1 MNNLLTNQMP
11 AVPDAEQS
19 VLGAMMIDNQMALT
33 ALSMLGNEDFYSSSH
48 RTIFRVISHLI
59 NQGNLADLVT
69 VENTLSARGELEG
82 IGGND
87 VLLNISRATGM
98 NVEYN
103 CQILI
108 QKKIARQLIEKMSSI
123 VQRAYQPSE
132 DPDGLLNEAES
143 VLHEIMTKDMSG
155 NTYDM
160 KQVMTDTLEELLS
173 IQDSDN
179 GIIGLSSGLPYDKT
193 TSGYQ
198 SGKVYVI
205 AARPGMGKTA
215 FMLHNIQNIARDG
228 YRCGVISLEMGYKS
242 LGARLL
248 LAQAGVDSQK
258 ARTGR
263 LNPGEIDALYKAAS
277 QLQNAGIWID
287 DTTQLDPS
295 LLRVKARMMKQI
307 HGIDLLA
314 IDYLQLMTSG
324 KKARYE
330 SREQEVSDFSRTCKM
345 ISKDLDIPVLSLAQ
359 LSREPDKRNGWGTRP
374 QLSDLRESGSI
385 EQDADLVMFLYR
397 PAEYGLHVYPDDQHD
412 AGMKTEG
419 ITEVLICKHRDG
431 PTGGTKLKFDPSK
444 MKYYPLSRLEEFNTN
459 NGARSVTALDD
470 SSPI

>member
-1 MNNLLTNQMP
+1 MNSSLTIQMP
-11 AVPDAEQS
+11 AAPDTEQS
-19 VLGAMMIDNQMALT
+19 VLGAMMTDNQMALT
-33 ALSMLGNEDFYSSSH
+33 ALSMLGSEDFYSSSH

-59 NQGNLADLVT
+59 NQGNLVDLIT
-69 VENTLSARGELEG
+69 VENTLSSRGELEG
-82 IGGND
+82 IGGNN
-87 VLLNISRATGM
+87 LLSNISRAAGL
-98 NVEYN
+98 NVEYS

-108 QKKIARQLIEKMSSI
+108 QKKKARQLIEKLSRI
-123 VQRAYQPSE
+123 VQRAHQPSE

-143 VLHEIMTKDMSG
+143 ALHEIMTKDVSG

-179 GIIGLSSGLPYDKT
+179 GIIGLPSGLPYDKT
-193 TSGYQ
+193 TSGFQ

-215 FMLHNIQNIARDG
+215 FMLHNIRNIARDG
-228 YRCGVISLEMGYKS
+228 HRCGVISLEMGYKS

-248 LAQAGVDSQK
+248 LAQAGIDSQK
-258 ARTGR
+258 ARTGK
-263 LNPGEIDALYKAAS
+263 LNQGEINALYEAVN

-307 HGIDLLA
+307 HGIELLA

-324 KKARYE
+324 KKVRYE

-385 EQDADLVMFLYR
+385 EQDADVVMFLYR
-397 PAEYGLHVYPDDQHD
+397 PEEYGLKNYEESDPE
-412 AGMKTEG
+412 AGMSTRG
-419 ITEVLICKHRDG
+419 ITELLITKHRDG
-431 PTGGTKLKFDPSK
+431 PTSAIKLVFDPSK
-444 MKYYPLSRLEEFNTN
+444 MKYYPLSRRDEFNTN
-459 NGARSVTALDD
+459 NGARSMTALDD
-470 SSPI
+470 SSSI